1 MPIDQVTAVIA
12 AIGGLT
18 GMWGLL
24 TVKAKQSHERQ
35 LKIEARHAEF
45 NDNLKDQVDNL
56 NTKVDQL
63 LSEKDELL
71 NSIAE
76 LKAELAEARTTIRH
90 LEEII
95 RFRRSDVPSDW
106 DGKGNRS

>member
-63 LSEKDELL
+63 LSEKHELL
-71 NSIAE
+71 TQMADI
-76 LKAELAEARTTIRH
+76 KAELAEARATIRH
-90 LEEII
+90 LEEVL
-95 RFRRSDVPSDW
+95 RVRASDRR
-106 DGKGNRS
+106 